1 MNNVRFANSV
11 TINNTVFHYK
21 VDNAGLIWIV
31 NPKTGTE
38 TSVGQNRPI
47 RNEQDAKE
55 AAIDIITSSGLFKE
69 YL

>member
-21 VDNAGLIWIV
+21 VDNSGLVWIV
-31 NPKTGTE
+31 DPQTGTE
-38 TSVGQNRPI
+38 TSVGQNRPVC
-47 RNEQDAKE
+47 NEQDAKE
-55 AAIDIITSSGLFKE
+55 AAIDIITSSGLFMD